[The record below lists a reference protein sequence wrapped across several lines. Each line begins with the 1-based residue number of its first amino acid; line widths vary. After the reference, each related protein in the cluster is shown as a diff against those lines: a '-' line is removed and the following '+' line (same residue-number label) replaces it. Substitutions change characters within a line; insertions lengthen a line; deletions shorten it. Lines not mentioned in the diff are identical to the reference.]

1 MNESGINL
9 NYVEKVRLKFSAKL
23 MQSLNVALVPVPDGN
38 IHRFDDPNGVGGNLA
53 CWYVLNMDPSPHGAY
68 GNWRTGEKYN
78 FQFDQI
84 SSLSPKQ
91 QADLNQKIRLLKE
104 RKEIAKLISHSKA
117 AESAFVLWVT
127 SRQADNN
134 HPYLR
139 RKNISAHDLRV
150 DSSKLL
156 VPLFDKSGKIVN
168 VQSIS
173 ANGAKRFMRGGR
185 VKGCYSQIGTING
198 GETIYVCE
206 GLATGATLHEIT
218 QLPVVCAM
226 SCGNLLEVGK
236 VIRELYPDST
246 LVIAGDDDRT
256 RKGNPGLTAA
266 IAAAL
271 ELSCSVILP
280 EWPSNAPI
288 ELSDFN
294 DLYCWSVNHGA
305 I

>member
-1 MNESGINL
+1 
-9 NYVEKVRLKFSAKL
+9 
-23 MQSLNVALVPVPDGN
+23 
-38 IHRFDDPNGVGGNLA
+38 
-53 CWYVLNMDPSPHGAY
+53 
-68 GNWRTGEKYN
+68 
-78 FQFDQI
+78 
-84 SSLSPKQ
+84 
-91 QADLNQKIRLLKE
+91 
-104 RKEIAKLISHSKA
+104 
-117 AESAFVLWVT
+117 
-127 SRQADNN
+127 
-134 HPYLR
+134 
-139 RKNISAHDLRV
+139 
-150 DSSKLL
+150 
-156 VPLFDKSGKIVN
+156 
-168 VQSIS
+168 
-173 ANGAKRFMRGGR
+173 
-185 VKGCYSQIGTING
+185 
-198 GETIYVCE
+198 
-206 GLATGATLHEIT
+206 
-218 QLPVVCAM
+218 M